1 MTGDLRSLAA
11 PADAGTTERR
21 TKSAQLRAVLADGH
35 LVRAV
40 GAHDGLGAKLVDR
53 AGFEAVWASGFE
65 LSASH
70 GLPDASLL
78 SMTQHL
84 DAAEVMDAVVR
95 IPVIADCDTG
105 FGGPLNVAHL
115 MRSYERRGI
124 AAICIEDKVF
134 PKVNSFAATEH
145 QLISTDDFASKIRSA
160 KRVQQDPDTV
170 LIARTEALIA
180 GQGVNQALAR
190 ARDYAAAGADAI
202 LVHSKSRT
210 ATQVLEFGAR
220 WDLDV
225 PLVAVPTTYGDVH
238 ESDLLDAGFRIVI
251 YANQGL
257 RAAIS
262 NMITTLG
269 ELAKTGRG
277 RAVEDRIAS
286 MSEVFD
292 LQDMHLP
299 FSETS

>member
-1 MTGDLRSLAA
+1 MTGDLRSVVA
-11 PADAGTTERR
+11 PADTGTAERR
-21 TKSAQLRAVLADGH
+21 TKAARLRALLADGH
-35 LVRAV
+35 VVRAV

-78 SMTQHL
+78 TMTQYL
-84 DAAEVMDAVVR
+84 DAAEVMDAAVG
-95 IPVIADCDTG
+95 IPIIADCDTG

-124 AAICIEDKVF
+124 AAICIEDKMF
-134 PKVNSFAATEH
+134 PKVNSFAAVEH
-145 QLISTDDFASKIRSA
+145 PLISTEDFASKIRSA
-160 KRVQQDPDTV
+160 KLAQQNPDTV
-170 LIARTEALIA
+170 LIARTEALIS
-180 GQGVNQALAR
+180 GQGVDEALAR
-190 ARDYAAAGADAI
+190 ARSYAAAGADAI
-202 LVHSKSRT
+202 LVHSKRRT
-210 ATQVLEFGAR
+210 AAQVLEFGAR
-220 WDLDV
+220 WDLDL

-251 YANQGL
+251 YANHGL

-262 NMITTLG
+262 SMTTTLV

-286 MSEVFD
+286 MPEVFE
-292 LQDMHLP
+292 LQGMHLP
-299 FSETS
+299 FSATS